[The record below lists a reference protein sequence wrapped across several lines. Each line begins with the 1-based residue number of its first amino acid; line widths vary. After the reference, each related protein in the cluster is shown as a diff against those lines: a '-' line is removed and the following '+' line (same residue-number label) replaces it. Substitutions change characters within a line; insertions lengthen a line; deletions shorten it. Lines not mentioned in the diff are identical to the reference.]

1 MHSRQQ
7 TAGKLCTPRGSGTEY
22 EKRAKR
28 NESCVRC
35 CPQMDADDRS
45 VACQLWESETG
56 GTAAGFP
63 VTGDGKTSADY
74 QQPVVSRVKNV

>member
-1 MHSRQQ
+1 MNQS
-7 TAGKLCTPRGSGTEY
+7 AGY
-22 EKRAKR
+22 
-28 NESCVRC
+28 
-35 CPQMDADDRS
+35 PQVGADDRS

-56 GTAAGFP
+56 GAAAGFP